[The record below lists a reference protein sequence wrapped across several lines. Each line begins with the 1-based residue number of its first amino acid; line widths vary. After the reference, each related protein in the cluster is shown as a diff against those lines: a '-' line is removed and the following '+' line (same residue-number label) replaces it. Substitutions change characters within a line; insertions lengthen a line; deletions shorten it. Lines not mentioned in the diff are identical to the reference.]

1 MTESRYPM
9 PFDEPTRLLLA
20 RVAAAV
26 WILAVS
32 IAFYWE
38 NGTYFRQK
46 IGDLL
51 SFAAR
56 LAGN

>member
-1 MTESRYPM
+1 M